1 MEVSGNAI
9 YSLKEKLKFL
19 KGGLRVWNNEVFR
32 FLDLGVK
39 EAIKE
44 LNVLDFEVEN
54 EGSVDVEEMALKR
67 PLTTNRML
75 EEVDRVLIEVSFLLE
90 DLKAVVWEG
99 SRDKSPGPD
108 GFNLSF
114 FKSY

>member
-19 KGGLRVWNNEVFR
+19 KGRLRVWNKEVFN
-32 FLDLGVK
+32 FLDLGVN

-67 PLTTNRML
+67 SLTTNR
-75 EEVDRVLIEVSFLLE
+75 V
-90 DLKAVVWEG
+90 
-99 SRDKSPGPD
+99 
-108 GFNLSF
+108 
-114 FKSY
+114 